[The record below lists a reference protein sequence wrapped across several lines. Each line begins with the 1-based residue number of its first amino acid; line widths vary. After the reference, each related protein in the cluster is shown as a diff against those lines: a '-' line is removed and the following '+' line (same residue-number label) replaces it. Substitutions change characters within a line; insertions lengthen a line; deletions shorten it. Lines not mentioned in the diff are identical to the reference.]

1 MIFQEKGTTISN
13 RIIMQCFAPELNVK
27 QIRAKRQTSIS
38 NEIRVESFE
47 SPEDG
52 DNDNDDGD
60 EEDDENDEDSLQNS
74 VTLFVDRLVR
84 MKGFF
89 RSLPNTLCT
98 ENRLVASAGEL
109 CWNGN
114 AMGRYIR
121 RVWFKTF
128 SKIEKFYRFD

>member
-1 MIFQEKGTTISN
+1 MLFADRLRGAYNPKQVLAPLPAQISEAIMIFQEKGTTISN

-52 DNDNDDGD
+52 DNDNDDNSD

-74 VTLFVDRLVR
+74 VTLFVDRV
-84 MKGFF
+84 
-89 RSLPNTLCT
+89 SLNFL
-98 ENRLVASAGEL
+98 
-109 CWNGN
+109 
-114 AMGRYIR
+114 
-121 RVWFKTF
+121 
-128 SKIEKFYRFD
+128 KIQ